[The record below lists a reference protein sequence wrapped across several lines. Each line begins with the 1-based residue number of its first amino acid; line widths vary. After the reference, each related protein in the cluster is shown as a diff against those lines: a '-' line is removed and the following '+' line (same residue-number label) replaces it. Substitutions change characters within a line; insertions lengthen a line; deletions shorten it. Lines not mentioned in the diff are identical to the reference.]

1 MQDLETRISWK
12 VHTNVIIIVVS
23 TVAGMA
29 ASDAYE
35 GSHFYSYNIKHTKHA
50 GGAFFYNKLLDE
62 VEQVCCV
69 TLSIFCLLS

>member
-35 GSHFYSYNIKHTKHA
+35 GSIFYGYNFKHSKHA
-50 GGAFFYNKLLDE
+50 GGGKFYNELLDE

-69 TLSIFCLLS
+69 TLCIFCLLS